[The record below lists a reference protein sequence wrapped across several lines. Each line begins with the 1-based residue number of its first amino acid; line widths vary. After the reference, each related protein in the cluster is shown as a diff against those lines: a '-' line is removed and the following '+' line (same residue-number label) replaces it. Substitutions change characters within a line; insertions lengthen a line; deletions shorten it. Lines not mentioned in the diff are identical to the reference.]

1 MEFTIDLEYLKDV
14 TVKTNLSP
22 YKHKEDLTPEE
33 LVRALTWPGDS
44 YVISSIDHP
53 EFTKL
58 REELGNSGYI
68 SIQRGWWNGDTVIKP
83 FTLNGFKFKKGGR
96 FPCASALGVSMKCA
110 IERGRNSL
118 GL

>member
-22 YKHKEDLTPEE
+22 YKDKEDLTPEE
-33 LVRALTWPGDS
+33 LVRALSWPGDS

-58 REELGNSGYI
+58 RESLEKSGYI
-68 SIQRGWWNGDTVIKP
+68 YIQRGWWNGDTVLKP
-83 FTLNGFKFKKGGR
+83 FTLNGFKFKKDGR

-110 IERGRNSL
+110 LERGRNSL
-118 GL
+118 LL